1 MVIFHS
7 YVKLPEGNRNLSGEI
22 NTTGTHRT
30 HPMWISLKTRRNNSC
45 RLEATIYIN
54 LPLLALHFKTQ
65 NSDVR
70 WIFLMPHCVFLLNDA
85 LSSSQTMGEDEAL
98 VFPRETLSD
107 KQEEQNRFQHIQN
120 WLESMESR
128 YWKSIIPIKLGIHL
142 IKIY

>member
-1 MVIFHS
+1 
-7 YVKLPEGNRNLSGEI
+7 
-22 NTTGTHRT
+22 
-30 HPMWISLKTRRNNSC
+30 
-45 RLEATIYIN
+45 
-54 LPLLALHFKTQ
+54 
-65 NSDVR
+65 
-70 WIFLMPHCVFLLNDA
+70 MPHCVFLLNDA

-142 IKIY
+142 IKIYYDWNDQVGLCQSGVPDVFRIELAPR